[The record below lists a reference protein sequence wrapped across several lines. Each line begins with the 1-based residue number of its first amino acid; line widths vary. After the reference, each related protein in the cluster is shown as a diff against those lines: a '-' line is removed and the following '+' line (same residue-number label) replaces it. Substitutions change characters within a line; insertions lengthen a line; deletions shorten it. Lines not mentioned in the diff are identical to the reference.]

1 MMPLRPPS
9 LFLIT
14 ACACMLASALPR
26 PASAQTEAFGVKE
39 GSEAALIGILYDLKQ
54 TQDRK
59 KTAVN
64 TSTYSNVVDNFLSRN
79 WDEAVLNEYY
89 RVSRPLY
96 TTQIYIPLM
105 NAGSAPKAFEAEK
118 TVEPSRWLIHYKGQ
132 VTAPEAGRYRFV
144 GYADDWLA
152 VAVNNKTV
160 LVSNRADLKLTKTN
174 WNSKEPDGM
183 AASNGRLRFGDWIDF
198 KKDESVDLDI
208 AVGERPGGQFSAFLL
223 VQKEGEVYEKSHS
236 GAQPILPIFQL
247 VPKETPEV
255 PVRLGPPFAKNSK
268 PWKAL
273 Q

>member
-1 MMPLRPPS
+1 MNSSRSTHPFVIAAGTCL
-9 LFLIT
+9 LV
-14 ACACMLASALPR
+14 LATLCR
-26 PASAQTEAFGVKE
+26 VVAQTEAFGVKE

-152 VAVNNKTV
+152 VAINNKTV

-174 WNSKEPDGM
+174 WNSTEKDGM
-183 AASNGRLRFGDWIDF
+183 TASNGRLRFGDWIDF
-198 KKDESVDLDI
+198 KKDESVDIDI

-223 VQKEGEVYEKSHS
+223 VQKEGEVYEKSPV
-236 GAQPILPIFQL
+236 GGQPILPIFQL
-247 VPKETPEV
+247 VPKDTPEV
-255 PVRLGPPFAKNSK
+255 PVRMGPPFAKNSK

>member
-1 MMPLRPPS
+1 MKPKHPKIHFSATVCTFVLA
-9 LFLIT
+9 L
-14 ACACMLASALPR
+14 MLQG
-26 PASAQTEAFGVKE
+26 PAGAQTEAFGVKE

-174 WNSKEPDGM
+174 WNSKEKDGM
-183 AASNGRLRFGDWIDF
+183 MASNGHLRFGDWVDF

-223 VQKEGEVYEKSHS
+223 VQKEGEVYKQSPVGGH
-236 GAQPILPIFQL
+236 PILPIFQL

-255 PVRLGPPFAKNSK
+255 PPRMGPPFAKTSK